1 VNATAEPRLAA
12 PAFLRGARAF
22 VFLQGLATPFFAR
35 LGGVLRARGHAVTRV
50 NFNGG
55 DAAFWPGPDAIAY
68 RERPQDWPDVAAALF
83 ASRGAS
89 DLVVFGDCRPQ
100 HEAAIAVA
108 RAQGLRVH
116 VFEEA
121 YIRPG
126 WITLERDGV
135 NARSRLPRTP
145 QGLREA
151 AHNLPPAPKPP
162 ELPASFALRAAWDVL
177 YHAHASARSWRYPHW
192 TTHRAFNVWH
202 EYLGWTL
209 RGARRP
215 ARQARSQRVLRELLG
230 AGAPYWA
237 FPLQLEG
244 DYQIRVHSPYETV
257 AEAIRDVVA
266 SFARGAPAGTRLAI
280 KGHPLDNGLNDW
292 ARIIRDAAQ
301 RFDVTGRIDWIPEAP
316 FGPLLAGSR
325 GVVTVNSTAGLQAIG
340 FARPVLTLGAAI
352 YAMPGLTFQ
361 GPPDAFWQ
369 DATPPDPTLYDALHR
384 LLAARAMVRGG
395 FFHSAAIDV
404 AVVEAAGRLEA

>member
-1 VNATAEPRLAA
+1 VNDAPALALAA
-12 PAFLRGARAF
+12 PSLPRGTRSY

-35 LGGVLRARGHAVTRV
+35 LGGVLRARGHAVLRV

-55 DAAFWPGPDAIAY
+55 DAAFWPGEGAIAY
-68 RERPQDWPDVAAALF
+68 RDSPADWPEEAAALF
-83 ASRGAS
+83 RACGAS
-89 DLVVFGDCRPQ
+89 DLVVFGDCRPP

-108 RAQGLRVH
+108 QRLGLRVH

-121 YIRPG
+121 YVRPG

-135 NARSRLPRTP
+135 NARSRLPRRP
-145 QGLREA
+145 EA
-151 AHNLPPAPKPP
+151 VHAAASGLPPAPKPP

-177 YHAHASARSWRYPHW
+177 YHAHASARAFRYPHW

-202 EYLGWTL
+202 EYLGWIG
-209 RGARRP
+209 RGLRRP
-215 ARQARSQRVLRELLG
+215 ARQAASSRRLRDMVDS
-230 AGAPYWA
+230 GAPYWA

-244 DYQIRVHSPYETV
+244 DFQIRIHSPYETV

-266 SFARGAPAGTRLAI
+266 SFARGAPPATWLAI
-280 KGHPLDNGLNDW
+280 KGHPLDNGLNNW
-292 ARIIRDAAQ
+292 ARVIGEAAE
-301 RFDVTGRIDWIPEAP
+301 RYGVAGRVVWIPEAP

-340 FARPVLTLGAAI
+340 AGRPVLALGEAI

-361 GPPDAFWQ
+361 GAPDAFWTE
-369 DATPPDPTLYDALHR
+369 AEPPDPTLHDALLR

-404 AVVEAAGRLEA
+404 AVVEAAARLEA